1 VPQHNLVV
9 ADFRFWIRTHMDKQ
23 AKIARMKW
31 GNSKGRHPKFLEKEF
46 LWRALGSKKKMHT
59 TCG

>member
-1 VPQHNLVV
+1 
-9 ADFRFWIRTHMDKQ
+9 MDKQ